1 MLPER
6 IRVYRT
12 RSSRR
17 LSAAVTAVLAATLG
31 AGALSVP
38 AVAAAPAAGGFS
50 ATTLNDAPISI
61 PHVGHVVSSGP
72 SGFLTSTPASE
83 SPNTPMG
90 DPVYRWTSTVD
101 GTTKALPQ
109 LTAYYGGFSD
119 IVVTRIPTTQSYR
132 VYDMSSPDGTYE
144 TWSVSGAPTLQGV
157 AGSTLLMSYW
167 DYTNLTGELRL
178 KSRGIGESSD
188 RLVTGLPVNARVLRA
203 EAVSASTA
211 LVHYS
216 ARDANSVVHHYLALV
231 DTVTASVVEKRETGN
246 AVFSADSAASSS
258 RFAWVETS
266 ASGPTATL
274 MHAERS
280 GEGAGPAGTPIPL
293 GNGTSTH
300 VSFLGD
306 WLTYA
311 LPNSSTATSPN
322 PLHALTA
329 LNTTTG
335 ATLKVL
341 DHATSSVAETGGT
354 LLVRG
359 GTLAQ
364 GEGVYRISIGENGTP
379 VATLVASTGEPTAL
393 TVLSRTVPTVV
404 ELDKNDGRATLEWT
418 LSRPLASGYVKV
430 RHVRTG
436 KTVVDYTFDSAL
448 NWTAGNGLVTAQWID
463 GNGSEHAPNGDYVWE
478 FSATP
483 KNGIGLPVK
492 QTGTLKV
499 VRQANPHDFNDNGS
513 PDLLALDAAGAL
525 WRDDVYKRVA
535 AYPITSGSRTRVGT
549 GYQVYTRIEAAGNLA
564 GGPAGDFVA
573 RDTSGILWSFLGK
586 GDGTFAGRV
595 RIGAGW
601 NTYNKIAAGSDLTG
615 DGRPDLVA
623 VDGTGALWLHKATG
637 NWQSPYANRVKIG
650 ASGWNTYNQITAVGN
665 IAGGPAGDLVA
676 RDASGTLWSFL
687 GKGDGTFSG
696 RTKISS
702 GWGTYTQLVG
712 AGDIDKDGRPDV
724 VAYGPNGT
732 YVYRGTGAWAAPLSA
747 GERTDLYIGE
757 GSKFKNLA

>member
-1 MLPER
+1 M
-6 IRVYRT
+6 YRT

-17 LSAAVTAVLAATLG
+17 LSAAVTAVLAVTLG
-31 AGALSVP
+31 AGALTAP

-50 ATTLNDAPISI
+50 ATTLADATISI
-61 PHVGHVVSSGP
+61 PHVGQVVSSGP

-83 SPNTPMG
+83 VPNAPIG
-90 DPVYRWTSTVD
+90 EPIYRWTSTVD
-101 GTTKALPQ
+101 GTTKDLPQ

-119 IVVTRIPTTQSYR
+119 IVVTRVPTTQSYR

-178 KSRGIGESSD
+178 KTRGIGEGSN
-188 RLVTGLPVNARVLRA
+188 RLVTGLPANARILRA

-216 ARDANSVVHHYLALV
+216 ARDANSVVRHYLALV

-246 AVFSADSAASSS
+246 AAYSADSAASSS
-258 RFAWVETS
+258 RFAWVET
-266 ASGPTATL
+266 ATWGPTATL

-293 GNGTSTH
+293 GNGAPTH

-311 LPNSSTATSPN
+311 LPNSSTATAPN

-341 DHATSSVAETGGT
+341 DRATSSIAETGGT

-364 GEGVYRISIGENGTP
+364 GEGVYRISIGDNGTP

-436 KTVVDYTFDSAL
+436 KTVVDYTFDSGL
-448 NWTAGNGLVTAQWID
+448 NWTDGTGLVSVKWTD
-463 GNGSEHAPNGDYVWE
+463 GYGSEHAPNGDYVWE
-478 FSATP
+478 FSAAP

-525 WRDDVYKRVA
+525 WRDDVYKRVTG
-535 AYPITSGSRTRVGT
+535 YPITSGSRTRIGT

-595 RIGAGW
+595 KVGAGW

-696 RTKISS
+696 RTRISG
-702 GWGTYTQLVG
+702 GWGAYSQLVG

-732 YVYRGTGAWAAPLSA
+732 YVYRGTGAWATPLSG
-747 GERTDLYIGE
+747 GEYTDLYIGE